1 MSVDDIG
8 GKKAGLRTGLK
19 IWRSQFAVHLAA
31 NQDEREQL
39 QQNIAD
45 RLRKICEQNK
55 AKRIACYL
63 PFGGEPDTS
72 VFNKWALD
80 ARLELLLPVA
90 NPDGTLH
97 WVAFDGVTT
106 TTSIFGFAE
115 PHGQPV
121 DLEPVDLII
130 VPALAIDQS
139 GNRLGK
145 GKGYYDRALAKTA
158 APVVGVVYEHEL
170 LEALPAEK
178 HDRRVDYVVTPMRTL
193 RLESEW
199 HLRG

>member
-1 MSVDDIG
+1 MSVDDMAG
-8 GKKAGLRTGLK
+8 SKARLRTGLNS
-19 IWRSQFAVHLAA
+19 WRTQFAVHLADNPA
-31 NQDEREQL
+31 ERERL
-39 QQNIAD
+39 QQDFAQ
-45 RLRKICEQNK
+45 RLRQICEQKN

-90 NPDGTLH
+90 NPDSTLH

-106 TTSIFGFAE
+106 TASIFGFAE

-121 DLEPVDLII
+121 ALEPVDLII
-130 VPALAIDQS
+130 VPALAIDQR

-145 GKGYYDRALAKTA
+145 GKGYYDRALAQTS
-158 APVVGVVYEHEL
+158 APVVAVVYEHEL
-170 LEALPAEK
+170 LEVLPAEK
-178 HDRRVDYVVTPMRTL
+178 HDRRVDYVVTPSQTL
-193 RLESEW
+193 RLESD
-199 HLRG
+199 RDFSG